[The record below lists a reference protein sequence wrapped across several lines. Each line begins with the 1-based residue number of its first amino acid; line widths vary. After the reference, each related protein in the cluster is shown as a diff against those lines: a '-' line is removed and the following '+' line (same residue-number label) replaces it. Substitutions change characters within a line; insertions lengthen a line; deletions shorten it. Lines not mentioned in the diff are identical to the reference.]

1 MILSEYKNKL
11 TSAQGQRAYIGRQI
25 IEKETLIDSCV
36 DKLHSLEEA
45 QVFLQKVAQATQE
58 QLRVH
63 IKDIVQLCL
72 DSIWPGEVGFDLIY
86 EVKRGKTE
94 ARLVFIIDGEEV
106 EPLDSDGGGLVDIA
120 SFALRIAVWTLGNTR
135 NTIILDEPMKHL
147 SDNLQPLAAEI
158 IKELSQKLRLQVIM
172 ITHRK
177 ELTGIADK
185 VFEVS
190 RKRAGDYW
198 QSEVREG

>member
-1 MILSEYKNKL
+1 MILFEYKNKL
-11 TSAQGQRAYIGRQI
+11 SSAQGQRAYIGRQI
-25 IEKETLIDSCV
+25 IEEETLIDSYV

-72 DSIWPGEVGFDLIY
+72 DSVWPGEVEFDLIY
-86 EVKRGKTE
+86 EVKNGRTVAKL
-94 ARLVFIIDGEEV
+94 AFIIDGEEV
-106 EPLDSDGGGLVDIA
+106 DPLDADGGGLVDIA

-135 NTIILDEPMKHL
+135 NTIVLDEPMKHL

-158 IKELSQKLRLQVIM
+158 IKELSEKLGLQIIM

-190 RKRAGDYW
+190 RKRVGDYW

>member
-25 IEKETLIDSCV
+25 IEKETLIDSYV

-72 DSIWPGEVGFDLIY
+72 DSIWPGEVEFDLIY

-106 EPLDSDGGGLVDIA
+106 DPLDADGGGLVDIA
-120 SFALRIAVWTLGNTR
+120 SFALRIAVWTLGNTS

-158 IKELSQKLRLQVIM
+158 IKELSQKLGLQVIM

-190 RKRAGDYW
+190 RKRVGDYW
-198 QSEVREG
+198 QSVVEES

>member
-11 TSAQGQRAYIGRQI
+11 TSVQGQRAYIGRQI

-72 DSIWPGEVGFDLIY
+72 DSIWPGEIEFDLIY

-158 IKELSQKLRLQVIM
+158 IKELSQKLGLQVIM

-190 RKRAGDYW
+190 RKRVGDYW
-198 QSEVREG
+198 QSEVEEG

>member
-11 TSAQGQRAYIGRQI
+11 TSAQGQRAYIGRQV
-25 IEKETLIDSCV
+25 IEKESLVDSYV

-72 DSIWPGEVGFDLIY
+72 DSIWPGEVEFDLIY

-106 EPLDSDGGGLVDIA
+106 DPLDADGGGLVDIA

-158 IKELSQKLRLQVIM
+158 IKELSQKLGLQVIM

-190 RKRAGDYW
+190 RKRVGDYW
-198 QSEVREG
+198 QSVVEES

>member
-11 TSAQGQRAYIGRQI
+11 SSAQGQRAYIGRQI
-25 IEKETLIDSCV
+25 IEEETLIDSYV

-72 DSIWPGEVGFDLIY
+72 DSVWPGEVEFDLIY

-106 EPLDSDGGGLVDIA
+106 DPLDADGGGLVDIA

-135 NTIILDEPMKHL
+135 NTIVLDEPMKHL

-158 IKELSQKLRLQVIM
+158 IKELSEKLGLQIIM

-190 RKRAGDYW
+190 RKRVGDYW
-198 QSEVREG
+198 QSEVEEG

>member
-11 TSAQGQRAYIGRQI
+11 TSAQGQRAYIGRQV
-25 IEKETLIDSCV
+25 IEKESLVDSYV

-72 DSIWPGEVGFDLIY
+72 DSIWPGEVEFDLIY

-106 EPLDSDGGGLVDIA
+106 DPLDADGGGLVDIA

-158 IKELSQKLRLQVIM
+158 IKELSQKLGLQVIM

-177 ELTGIADK
+177 ELTCIADK

-190 RKRAGDYW
+190 RKRVGDYW
-198 QSEVREG
+198 QSVVEES